1 MNVRKV
7 THVVDC
13 GTNKSTIYT
22 VATKS
27 VKTIT
32 HAEVLNLPEVLPK
45 NSLVVAEYSHLGC
58 ERTEFSLSQPYTRD
72 LLLDL
77 YRRFD
82 KNEIKLRLFPQKS
95 TPRACAYSGLPKSD
109 DNDPESIYLLL
120 KDFPEISL
128 MNPPTSFDL
137 HPKRKESYEYKD
149 YTNLYINMAR
159 REQPKYTSD
168 ECSKFI
174 RNNIEEIVSRLS
186 DTAKDVFGI
195 TVINKK
201 KEVKENRFTRDTV
214 NGRKGEFKFDSAGGI
229 KMQAIYAVACT
240 IIDPDGNLRTR
251 PSTGAM
257 AGWAYIKR
265 YIFCRSPFHL
275 KGGVARSNLYY
286 HGLKNWV
293 IAKAKENHGLT
304 LRGKSRGGFWED
316 DGKTKK
322 PNTQFTKEED
332 RVFVTYR
339 KMYCD
344 CIREL
349 WQTVRD
355 ITGKFDGTIITDGR
369 ITLTRLVR

>member
-1 MNVRKV
+1 
-7 THVVDC
+7 
-13 GTNKSTIYT
+13 
-22 VATKS
+22 
-27 VKTIT
+27 
-32 HAEVLNLPEVLPK
+32 
-45 NSLVVAEYSHLGC
+45 
-58 ERTEFSLSQPYTRD
+58 
-72 LLLDL
+72 
-77 YRRFD
+77 
-82 KNEIKLRLFPQKS
+82 
-95 TPRACAYSGLPKSD
+95 
-109 DNDPESIYLLL
+109 LLL

-265 YIFCRSPFHL
+265 YIFCMSPFHL

>member
-1 MNVRKV
+1 MNTREV
-7 THVVDC
+7 THVIDC

-22 VATKS
+22 VTTDS

-32 HAEVLNLPEVLPK
+32 HAEVLNLPEVLPRG
-45 NSLVVAEYSHLGC
+45 SFVVAEYSHLGC

-77 YRRFD
+77 YRRFE
-82 KNEIKLRLFPQKS
+82 KNGIQLRLFPQKS
-95 TPRACAYSGLPKSD
+95 TPRACAYSSLPKSD

-128 MNPPTSFDL
+128 MNPPKSFDL

-149 YTNLYINMAR
+149 YTNLYINKAR

-174 RNNIEEIVSRLS
+174 RENIEEIFSELS
-186 DTAKDVFGI
+186 DVAKDVFGL
-195 TVINKK
+195 TVVNKK
-201 KEVKENRFTRDTV
+201 GVVKDNRYSRDTA
-214 NGRKGEFKFDSAGGI
+214 NGSKGEFKFDSAGGV
-229 KMQAIYAVACT
+229 KLQAIYAIACT
-240 IIDPDGNLRTR
+240 IIDPDGNIRTR

-265 YIFCRSPFHL
+265 YVFCMSPFHL

-293 IAKAKENHGLT
+293 ISKAKIDNDII

-322 PNTQFTKEED
+322 PNTQFTKDED

-339 KMYCD
+339 KVYCN

-349 WQTVRD
+349 WQTIRDVTQKNEGVIVR
-355 ITGKFDGTIITDGR
+355 DGR
-369 ITLTRLVR
+369 ITLTRLVS